1 MLRTLRNHLL
11 QIRPVLQRRDRQRRA
26 GAQLRR
32 RRRASIAPSPPA
44 SIPPSRASA
53 KRPSSTPTTRCAARC
68 TRSPACSTTRSCA
81 ALENLVHAVAAHQR
95 LPAAGAA
102 GGGDQGGQRQG
113 RRHGVAAA
121 AVRDLRALAQARRH
135 PPARRHGRARRP
147 ALERSPRR
155 LPHRDPRA
163 DEDAEAEER
172 DHRPG
177 RVEGRLRAE
186 GPAAAAAGAG
196 HVPDRALPR
205 VRLRPARR
213 HRQPGAAARSCTRP
227 TWSATTT
234 TMPTSSSPP
243 TRARRTSPTPPTR
256 CRRNTASGSATR
268 SRRAAATATTTSARG
283 SRRAAPG
290 SASATT
296 SATSASTCRRSRSP
310 ASASATWP
318 ATSSATALLRSQAT
332 RLVAAF
338 NHQHLFLDPTPDP
351 ETSFAE
357 RARLF
362 ALPRSTWKDYDPAAI
377 SEGGGIFERAAK
389 EVPLSPQARTLLGL
403 DDEAPS
409 GEEVVR
415 AILSAQVDLLYNG
428 GIGTYVKASTEEDA
442 DVGDRANDRVRVDAT
457 AVRARVIGEGGNLGL
472 TQRARLEFWAAR
484 RQPATPTPSTTPAAS
499 TCRITRSTSRS
510 CSTCCCAPGSSRAAP
525 PATTCCAR

>member
-11 QIRPVLQRRDRQRRA
+11 QIRPVLNAETVNGVLLRNSGAAAALYRAFAARFDPAFQGRREAAIEHADDGAARRDARGRQPV
-26 GAQLRR
+26 RR
-32 RRRASIAPSPPA
+32 RDPARAREPGARLAADQRLS
-44 SIPPSRASA
+44 
-53 KRPSSTPTTRCAARC
+53 AAR
-68 TRSPACSTTRSCA
+68 
-81 ALENLVHAVAAHQR
+81 
-95 LPAAGAA
+95 AA
-102 GGGDQGGQRQG
+102 GGGDQGRQRQG

-135 PPARRHGRARRP
+135 PPARRQGRARRP

-172 DHRPG
+172 HHRPG
-177 RVEGRLRAE
+177 RLEGRLRAE
-186 GPAAAAAGAG
+186 GPAAAAAGARR
-196 HVPDRALPR
+196 VSDRALPR

-227 TWSATTT
+227 KWSATTT
-234 TMPTSSSPP
+234 TIRISSSPP

-268 SRRAAATATTTSARG
+268 SPRAAATATTTSARA

-310 ASASATWP
+310 APASATWR
-318 ATSSATALLRSQAT
+318 ATSSATACCAARRSGWSPPSTTSTSSST
-332 RLVAAF
+332 RR
-338 NHQHLFLDPTPDP
+338 PTPR
-351 ETSFAE
+351 
-357 RARLF
+357 RASPSATRLF
-362 ALPRSTWKDYDPAAI
+362 ALPRSTWKDYDAALI
-377 SEGGGIFERAAK
+377 SAGGGIFERSAK
-389 EVPLSPQARTLLGL
+389 EVPLSPQARALLGL
-403 DDEAPS
+403 EDEAPS

-415 AILSAQVDLLYNG
+415 AILTAQVDLLYNG

-472 TQRARLEFWAAR
+472 TQRARLEFWDAR
-484 RQPATPTPSTTPAAS
+484 RQPQHRRHRQLRRRRHVGSRGQHQDPA
-499 TCRITRSTSRS
+499 R
-510 CSTCCCAPGSSRAAP
+510 RAAARRAAREP
-525 PATTCCAR
+525 RRPATTCCAR